1 MNKKPDFLKQ
11 YFWDVDF
18 NRLDCQNHPRYII
31 ERILEHGDIK
41 AVRWMLKTYSRE
53 QVVTALKMS
62 RELTPKSANFW
73 ALMLDVKEEY
83 IKCLNKSFRAIRKQF
98 WPY

>member
-1 MNKKPDFLKQ
+1 MKPRFLKQ

-18 NRLDCQNHPRYII
+18 DKLDHRNHPRYVI
-31 ERILEHGDIK
+31 ERILEHGDIN
-41 AVRWMLKTYSRE
+41 AVRWMLKTYPRE
-53 QVVTALKMS
+53 QIVSALEMS

-73 ALMLDVKEEY
+73 ALVLNVKEEY
-83 IKCLNKSFRAIRKQF
+83 IKCLNKSFREIRKQF